1 MDEPR
6 RRHMDHR
13 TPEWIGPGSSYFVTV
28 CALPRGQNHFCLENI
43 GPAVLDSIKYR
54 HEKGLWFCDLAV
66 LMPDHIH
73 LILGFPDVASFSG
86 IIGDW
91 KRWLNTKLGI
101 TWQENFF
108 DHRIRSETDS
118 HKGEYILQ
126 NPVRAGLVEKA
137 EDWPWLWIPK

>member
-1 MDEPR
+1 
-6 RRHMDHR
+6 
-13 TPEWIGPGSSYFVTV
+13 
-28 CALPRGQNHFCLENI
+28 
-43 GPAVLDSIKYR
+43 
-54 HEKGLWFCDLAV
+54 
-66 LMPDHIH
+66 
-73 LILGFPDVASFSG
+73 LGFPDVASFSG